1 MLSKLDAVNRM
12 LDAIGESPV
21 NSLESG
27 LGDAENAE
35 RILNNTDKDV
45 QQKGWYVNTER
56 GVTLT
61 RDLSGHINLP
71 NNCLKVDTVGND
83 ANRQVVKRGNRLY
96 DLDNKTFKFTKSLS
110 CDIVYQLAWDELT
123 YTLQRYI
130 TAMAARTF
138 QRVSPTSSSLD
149 TMIREELTEAW
160 ADLLNEESEVADTN
174 ILNSNAFSFHMSHR
188 NSPFR
193 GI

>member
-35 RILNNTDKDV
+35 RILDNTNMDV
-45 QQKGWYVNTER
+45 QQKGWYANTER
-56 GVTLT
+56 GVTLS
-61 RDLSGHINLP
+61 RSISGEIFLP
-71 NNCLKVDTVGND
+71 NNTLKVDTVGID
-83 ANRQVVKRGNRLY
+83 KSRQVVKRKNRLY
-96 DLDNKTFKFTKSLS
+96 DLDNKTYIFNKSLS

-138 QRVSPTSSSLD
+138 QRVSPTSTSLD
-149 TMIREELTEAW
+149 QMIREELTEAW
-160 ADLLNEESEVADTN
+160 ADLLDEESETADTN
-174 ILNSNAFSFHMSHR
+174 ILNSNPFSFYMSHR
-188 NSPFR
+188 NSR
-193 GI
+193 MRDA